1 MLEKGHVFTVEPMLV
16 EDGTES
22 NVMWKDNWTVATESG
37 ARSAQFE
44 QTVIVTENGVEILT
58 G

>member
-1 MLEKGHVFTVEPMLV
+1 MFTVEPMLV
-16 EDGTES
+16 EDGTVA
-22 NVMWKDNWTVATESG
+22 NVMREDNWTVATESG

-44 QTVIVTENGVEILT
+44 QTVIVTDNGVEILT